1 MSDASEEET
10 AVNVSAG
17 AAATVAVAV
26 SIATAA
32 KSPTTLAPLD
42 QPLNLCVAKKSRDTN
57 ASSPMP
63 AAKQNLNLA
72 KTGGKKGKQMPNIIN

>member
-1 MSDASEEET
+1 MSDASEEES
-10 AVNVSAG
+10 AGNVSAG
-17 AAATVAVAV
+17 TAATVAVAV
-26 SIATAA
+26 TVAAAA

-42 QPLNLCVAKKSRDTN
+42 QPLNLCVAKKSRDSN

-63 AAKQNLNLA
+63 AAKLNLA